1 MACGLMLLYKG
12 FPLEK
17 TGTEKRREYMN
28 LNRETMKKLMLL
40 IAFTILL
47 LVGVQRLDAVFGALG
62 FLWGI
67 GFPFVLGGA
76 IAFILNV
83 PMTALEG
90 WLFPQEKTA
99 KSKLGRKLA
108 RPLSLVLAIVLVLGV
123 ISLVIFVVVP
133 ELGATVVSLGA
144 TVEAFLPKAQEWLED
159 IFSYNEQIVAWIDS
173 LEMNWEKIMETAW
186 NFFRSGA
193 GSVLSSTMT
202 VARTIISAVTNF
214 FIGFV
219 FACYVLLQ
227 KEKLGEQS
235 RKLLRAVFPKK
246 QVDYILHVCSLSHRT
261 FSSFITGQCME
272 AVILGAMFF
281 VAMSLLRFPYA
292 LLVGVLVAFTALIP
306 IFGAFIGCVV
316 GAFLI
321 LMVSPAQALGFIV
334 LFQVLQQIEGNL
346 IYPRVVG
353 NSVGLPAIWVLVAVT
368 VGGNLM
374 GIVGM
379 LIFIPMVS
387 VLYTLL
393 REWMYGRLEKKKLA
407 KKL

>member
-1 MACGLMLLYKG
+1 
-12 FPLEK
+12 
-17 TGTEKRREYMN
+17 MN

-47 LVGVQRLDAVFGALG
+47 LVGVQRLDAVFGALR

-67 GFPFVLGGA
+67 GFPFALGGA

-83 PMTALEG
+83 PMTALEH
-90 WLFPQEKTA
+90 WLFPEEKMG
-99 KSKLGRKLA
+99 KSKLKRKLA
-108 RPLSLVLAIVLVLGV
+108 RPLSMILAILLVIGV
-123 ISLVIFVVVP
+123 IALVIFVVLP
-133 ELGATVVSLGA
+133 ELGTTVVGLGA
-144 TVEAFLPKAQEWLED
+144 SVEAFLPKAQEWLED
-159 IFSYNEQIVAWIDS
+159 IFQNNEQIVAWIEG
-173 LEMNWEKIMETAW
+173 LELNWEKTVETAW

-202 VARTIISAVTNF
+202 VAKTIISAVTNF

-235 RKLLRAVFPKK
+235 RKLLRAIFPKK
-246 QVDYILHVCSLSHRT
+246 QVEYILHVCSLSHRT

-281 VAMSLLRFPYA
+281 VAMSILRFPYA

-374 GIVGM
+374 GVLGM
-379 LIFIPMVS
+379 LIFIPIVS
-387 VLYTLL
+387 VLYALL
-393 REWMYGRLEKKKLA
+393 REWMYGRLEDKN
-407 KKL
+407 

>member
-1 MACGLMLLYKG
+1 
-12 FPLEK
+12 
-17 TGTEKRREYMN
+17 MN

-47 LVGVQRLDAVFGALG
+47 LVGVQRLDAVFGALR

-67 GFPFVLGGA
+67 GFPFALGGA

-83 PMTALEG
+83 PMTALEN
-90 WLFPQEKTA
+90 WLFPEKRTR
-99 KSKLGRKLA
+99 KSSLQRKLA
-108 RPLSLVLAIVLVLGV
+108 RPLSMVIAILLVLGV

-133 ELGATVVSLGA
+133 ELGTTVVGLGA
-144 TVEAFLPKAQEWLED
+144 SVEAFLPRAQEWLEE
-159 IFSYNEQIVAWIDS
+159 IFRNNDQVV
-173 LEMNWEKIMETAW
+173 EMNWEKAVETAW

-227 KEKLGEQS
+227 KEKLGEQC
-235 RKLLRAVFPKK
+235 RKLLKAVFPKK
-246 QVDYILHVCSLSHRT
+246 QVDYILHVCFLSHRT

-321 LMVSPAQALGFIV
+321 LMVNPAQALGFIV

-374 GIVGM
+374 GILGM
-379 LIFIPMVS
+379 LIFIPIVS
-387 VLYTLL
+387 VVYALL
-393 REWMYGRLEKKKLA
+393 REWMYGRLEKKKELSS
-407 KKL
+407 

>member
-1 MACGLMLLYKG
+1 
-12 FPLEK
+12 
-17 TGTEKRREYMN
+17 MN

-47 LVGVQRLDAVFGALG
+47 LVGVQRLDAVFGAVK

-67 GFPFVLGGA
+67 GFPFALGGA

-83 PMTALEG
+83 PMTALER
-90 WLFPQEKTA
+90 WLFHEEKTA
-99 KSKLGRKLA
+99 KSKLKKKLA
-108 RPLSLVLAIVLVLGV
+108 RPLCMILSILLVLGV

-133 ELGATVVSLGA
+133 ELGSTVVGLGA
-144 TVEAFLPKAQEWLED
+144 SVEAFIPRAQEWLED
-159 IFSYNEQIVAWIDS
+159 IFQNNEQIVAWIES
-173 LEMNWEKIMETAW
+173 LEMNWEKAVETAW
-186 NFFRSGA
+186 SFFSSGA

-202 VARTIISAVTNF
+202 VAKTIISAVTNF

-227 KEKLGEQS
+227 KEKLGEQC
-235 RKLLRAVFPKK
+235 RKLLTAVFPGK

-281 VAMSLLRFPYA
+281 VAMNLLRFPYA

-321 LMVSPAQALGFIV
+321 LMVNPAQALGFIV

-353 NSVGLPAIWVLVAVT
+353 NSVGLPAIWVLAAVT

-374 GIVGM
+374 GILGM
-379 LIFIPMVS
+379 LIFIPIVS
-387 VLYTLL
+387 VLYALL
-393 REWMYGRLEKKKLA
+393 REWMYGRLEEKRQQK
-407 KKL
+407 

>member
-1 MACGLMLLYKG
+1 
-12 FPLEK
+12 
-17 TGTEKRREYMN
+17 MN

-47 LVGVQRLDAVFGALG
+47 LVGVQRLDAVFGAVK

-67 GFPFVLGGA
+67 GFPFALGGA

-83 PMTALEG
+83 PMTALER
-90 WLFPQEKTA
+90 WLFPEEKTV
-99 KSKLGRKLA
+99 KSKLKKKLA
-108 RPLSLVLAIVLVLGV
+108 RPLCMILSILLVLGV

-133 ELGATVVSLGA
+133 ELGSTVVGLGA
-144 TVEAFLPKAQEWLED
+144 SVEAFIPRAQEWLED
-159 IFSYNEQIVAWIDS
+159 IFQNNEQIAAWIES
-173 LEMNWEKIMETAW
+173 LEMNWEKAVETAW
-186 NFFRSGA
+186 SFFSSGA

-202 VARTIISAVTNF
+202 VAKTIISAVTNF

-227 KEKLGEQS
+227 KEKLGEQC
-235 RKLLRAVFPKK
+235 RKLLTAVFPGK

-281 VAMSLLRFPYA
+281 VAMNLLRFPYA

-321 LMVSPAQALGFIV
+321 LMVNPAQALGFIV

-353 NSVGLPAIWVLVAVT
+353 NSVGLPAIWVLAAVT

-374 GIVGM
+374 GILGM
-379 LIFIPMVS
+379 LIFIPIVS
-387 VLYTLL
+387 VLYALL
-393 REWMYGRLEKKKLA
+393 REWMYGRLEEKRQQK
-407 KKL
+407 

>member
-1 MACGLMLLYKG
+1 
-12 FPLEK
+12 
-17 TGTEKRREYMN
+17 MN
-28 LNRETMKKLMLL
+28 LNRENMKKLMFL

-47 LVGVQRLDAVFGALG
+47 LVGVQRLDAVLGAVK

-67 GFPFVLGGA
+67 TFPFALGGA

-83 PMTALEG
+83 PMTALEN
-90 WLFPQEKTA
+90 WLFPKERIG
-99 KSKLGRKLA
+99 KSRLRQKLA
-108 RPLSLVLAIVLVLGV
+108 RPLSMILAILLVLGV

-133 ELGATVVSLGA
+133 ELGNTVVGLGA
-144 TVEAFLPKAQEWLED
+144 SVEAFLPKAQEWLED
-159 IFSYNEQIVAWIDS
+159 IFQNNEQIVTWIES
-173 LEMNWEKIMETAW
+173 LEMNWEKAVETAW

-202 VARTIISAVTNF
+202 VAKTIISAVTNF
-214 FIGFV
+214 FIGSV

-227 KEKLGEQS
+227 KEKLGEQC

-321 LMVSPAQALGFIV
+321 LMVNPAQALGFII

-393 REWMYGRLEKKKLA
+393 REWMYRRLEEKK
-407 KKL
+407 

>member
-1 MACGLMLLYKG
+1 
-12 FPLEK
+12 
-17 TGTEKRREYMN
+17 MN

-47 LVGVQRLDAVFGALG
+47 LVGVQRLDAVFGAVK

-67 GFPFVLGGA
+67 GFPFALGGA

-83 PMTALEG
+83 PMTALER
-90 WLFPQEKTA
+90 WLFPEEKTA
-99 KSKLGRKLA
+99 KSKLKKKLA
-108 RPLSLVLAIVLVLGV
+108 RPLCMILSILLVLGV

-133 ELGATVVSLGA
+133 ELGSTVVGLGA
-144 TVEAFLPKAQEWLED
+144 SVEAFIPRAQEWLED
-159 IFSYNEQIVAWIDS
+159 IFQNNEQIVAWIES
-173 LEMNWEKIMETAW
+173 LEMNWEKAVETAW
-186 NFFRSGA
+186 SFFSSGA

-202 VARTIISAVTNF
+202 VAKTIISAVTNF

-227 KEKLGEQS
+227 KEKLGEQC
-235 RKLLRAVFPKK
+235 RKLLAAVFPGK

-281 VAMSLLRFPYA
+281 VAMNLLRFPYA

-321 LMVSPAQALGFIV
+321 LMVNPAQALGFIV

-353 NSVGLPAIWVLVAVT
+353 NSVGLPAIWVLAAVT

-374 GIVGM
+374 GILGM
-379 LIFIPMVS
+379 LIFIPIVS
-387 VLYTLL
+387 VLYALL
-393 REWMYGRLEKKKLA
+393 REWMYGRLEEKRQQK
-407 KKL
+407 

>member
-1 MACGLMLLYKG
+1 M
-12 FPLEK
+12 
-17 TGTEKRREYMN
+17 
-28 LNRETMKKLMLL
+28 

-47 LVGVQRLDAVFGALG
+47 LVGVQRLDAVFGALR

-67 GFPFVLGGA
+67 GFPFALGGA

-83 PMTALEG
+83 PMTALEN
-90 WLFPQEKTA
+90 WLFPEKRTR
-99 KSKLGRKLA
+99 KSSLQRKLA
-108 RPLSLVLAIVLVLGV
+108 RPLSMVLAILLVLGV

-133 ELGATVVSLGA
+133 ELGTTVVGLGA
-144 TVEAFLPKAQEWLED
+144 SVEAFLPRAQEWLEE
-159 IFSYNEQIVAWIDS
+159 IFRNNDQVVTWIEG
-173 LEMNWEKIMETAW
+173 LEMNWEKAVETAW

-202 VARTIISAVTNF
+202 VAKTIISAVTNF

-227 KEKLGEQS
+227 KEKLGEQC
-235 RKLLRAVFPKK
+235 RKLLKAVFPKK
-246 QVDYILHVCSLSHRT
+246 QVDYILHVCFLSHRT

-321 LMVSPAQALGFIV
+321 LMVNPAQALGFIV

-374 GIVGM
+374 GILGM
-379 LIFIPMVS
+379 LIFIPIVS
-387 VLYTLL
+387 VVYALL
-393 REWMYGRLEKKKLA
+393 REWMYGRLEKKKELSS
-407 KKL
+407 

>member
-1 MACGLMLLYKG
+1 
-12 FPLEK
+12 
-17 TGTEKRREYMN
+17 MN
-28 LNRETMKKLMLL
+28 LNRENMKKLMLL

-47 LVGVQRLDAVFGALG
+47 LVGVQRLDAVFGAVK

-67 GFPFVLGGA
+67 TFPFALGGA

-83 PMTALEG
+83 PMTALER
-90 WLFPQEKTA
+90 WLFPKERIG
-99 KSKLGRKLA
+99 KSRLGQKLA
-108 RPLSLVLAIVLVLGV
+108 RPLSMILAILLVIGV

-133 ELGATVVSLGA
+133 ELGTTVVGLGA
-144 TVEAFLPKAQEWLED
+144 SVEAFLPKAQEWLED
-159 IFSYNEQIVAWIDS
+159 IFQNNEQIVTWIES
-173 LEMNWEKIMETAW
+173 LEMNWEKAVEAAW

-202 VARTIISAVTNF
+202 VAKTIISAVTNF
-214 FIGFV
+214 FIGSV

-227 KEKLGEQS
+227 KEKLGEQC
-235 RKLLRAVFPKK
+235 RKLLRAIFPKK

-321 LMVSPAQALGFIV
+321 LMVNPAQALAFIV

-393 REWMYGRLEKKKLA
+393 REWMYRRLEEKK
-407 KKL
+407 

>member
-1 MACGLMLLYKG
+1 
-12 FPLEK
+12 
-17 TGTEKRREYMN
+17 MN

>member
-1 MACGLMLLYKG
+1 
-12 FPLEK
+12 
-17 TGTEKRREYMN
+17 MN

-47 LVGVQRLDAVFGALG
+47 LVGVQRLDAVFGALR

-67 GFPFVLGGA
+67 GFPFALGGA

-83 PMTALEG
+83 PMTALEH
-90 WLFPQEKTA
+90 WLFPEEKMG
-99 KSKLGRKLA
+99 KSKLKRKLA
-108 RPLSLVLAIVLVLGV
+108 RPLSMILAILLVIGV
-123 ISLVIFVVVP
+123 IALVIFVVLP
-133 ELGATVVSLGA
+133 ELGTTVVGLGA
-144 TVEAFLPKAQEWLED
+144 SVEAFLPKAQEWLED
-159 IFSYNEQIVAWIDS
+159 IFQNNEQIVAWIEG
-173 LEMNWEKIMETAW
+173 LELNWEKAVETAW

-202 VARTIISAVTNF
+202 VAKTIISAVTNF

-235 RKLLRAVFPKK
+235 RKLLRAIFPKK
-246 QVDYILHVCSLSHRT
+246 QVEYILHVCSLSHRT

-281 VAMSLLRFPYA
+281 VAMSILCFPYA

-374 GIVGM
+374 GVLGM
-379 LIFIPMVS
+379 LIFIPIVS
-387 VLYTLL
+387 VLYALL
-393 REWMYGRLEKKKLA
+393 REWMYGRLEDKN
-407 KKL
+407 

>member
-321 LMVSPAQALGFIV
+321 LMISPAQALGFIV